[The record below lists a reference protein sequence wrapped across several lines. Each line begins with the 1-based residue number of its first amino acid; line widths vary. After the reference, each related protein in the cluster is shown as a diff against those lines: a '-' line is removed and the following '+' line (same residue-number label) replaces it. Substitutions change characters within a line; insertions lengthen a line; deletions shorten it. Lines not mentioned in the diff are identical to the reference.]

1 VRHRLGLLPYDNL
14 RDALC
19 VNCADRNLETPALLI
34 DPDHECALAQAAAG
48 QQRQAQAQ
56 CDQACVG

>member
-1 VRHRLGLLPYDNL
+1 MRHRLALLSYDNL

-34 DPDHECALAQAAAG
+34 DPDHECALVQAAAG